1 MTLGFGFLI
10 ALDAPP
16 LDLRSSPLLV
26 PIAQAMVVTPLVVRM
41 ILPVLRSAD
50 DRLRQAAAVL
60 GAAPVRAW
68 AGVDLPIMGRALVGA
83 TAFAF
88 AMALGEF
95 GATSFVARPETITLP
110 VMIGR
115 LIDRPGPVNTG
126 MALAARH
133 RAGGDLCSGRG
144 GHRPVG
150 DPRSSRQMPV
160 AAGSGH
166 SERADAHPTSP
177 SATPV

>member
-1 MTLGFGFLI
+1 
-10 ALDAPP
+10 
-16 LDLRSSPLLV
+16 
-26 PIAQAMVVTPLVVRM
+26 MV
-41 ILPVLRSAD
+41 LPVLRSAD

-83 TAFAF
+83 TAFAL

-126 MALAARH
+126 MALAASTVLAVMCGLVVVAIDLLGTRD
-133 RAGGDLCSGRG
+133 RAAEAGG
-144 GHRPVG
+144 
-150 DPRSSRQMPV
+150 SRLG
-160 AAGSGH
+160 AF
-166 SERADAHPTSP
+166 
-177 SATPV
+177 

>member
-1 MTLGFGFLI
+1 M
-10 ALDAPP
+10 P
-16 LDLRSSPLLV
+16 L
-26 PIAQAMVVTPLVVRM
+26 AQAMVVTPLVVRM

-83 TAFAF
+83 TAFAL

-126 MALAARH
+126 MALAASTVLAVMCASR
-133 RAGGDLCSGRG
+133 CG

-150 DPRSSRQMPV
+150 DPRSSGGCRWQPV
-160 AAGSGH
+160 RGILTCSH
-166 SERADAHPTSP
+166 SPKSP
-177 SATPV
+177 SPTPD